1 MDNGK
6 KPSQR
11 WLSFKKIL
19 EWIKSRDLDFWQDV
33 CLIAWVISLC
43 FWLLVFNLWVMEIS
57 KALH

>member
-6 KPSQR
+6 KPSR
-11 WLSFKKIL
+11 GWLRFKKIL
-19 EWIKSRDLDFWQDV
+19 EWIKSKDLDFWQDV
-33 CLIAWVISLC
+33 CLIVWVISLC